1 MLRRFSLR
9 SGQTLKVSTSL
20 NQSSSSSLSK
30 SPALYLQTFPLLKN
44 AFETFE
50 QTPTLESIV
59 SIFSVLSKAPKHIY
73 DFLITELNWEEF
85 IDQLSKCICSLS
97 IDQFIYWFCSEN
109 YSSIHLLYLITS
121 YRPELFSRQNAN
133 KLKSYF
139 ISSLPDI
146 YENAGISS
154 EPRYLFP
161 EKIQYVP
168 TIIQRLDHSPASSVL
183 FPLLQIIALFAKS
196 NLISLDTLI
205 ITDFPPQHIDSFID
219 YYFEI
224 LPLFKEIPKPIQR
237 LINSWV
243 TQLPSPVITPCHSL
257 TNSSDFSLFKFDED
271 ETTTKGSQS
280 PLTNSLSLIS
290 IHQIMRFLLMI
301 SYVYPSLV
309 FTDGPF
315 FPWNGKTEVDSEVLL
330 YYYNYVLF
338 SNTTSLAK
346 RLNQYCEVMT
356 KCPYELANAL
366 EFCQNKMIV
375 ALHKQFPDFNS
386 FQMFINIIN
395 SSSDKMQSNLLSI
408 ILCCPQ
414 HLNYQE
420 VQILCK
426 LFHNDKYSLML
437 YDIFTKRLSML
448 QTNDLS
454 QIFIEN
460 GLSFALRMKIDMIH
474 PLEYLT
480 FMLQLFVTHPLTE
493 DFLVSEPRS
502 FFSKIIPLS
511 THSKEIYDL
520 IISFLTTGILSTES
534 IEQFTSLLP
543 NLNPP
548 KGMSATNHRLNI
560 LKLYSLR
567 NNELTGNELQY
578 YYNYIKSS
586 IELPIETN
594 ESLAILKEFY
604 AVILTGFEAFKN
616 KEEYKH
622 DLQTFLLSETIIQKL
637 LEVIKVIGNTV
648 FSHLRNLSLDQLC
661 VIDEPL
667 FLEVFV
673 KLLKQI
679 EEIEEPFNELIPL
692 LDNPTNVDTLSHSKL
707 IEPLLV
713 LASTGKTV
721 NSVYYFLKRII
732 SYNCLPSFLTTLL
745 HTSHENGLREEYISL
760 LTECTQIS
768 QQPRYTAEFSK
779 QGTSSLSAQL
789 KFDQTQVLSISLWAA
804 IMNFPDYSRDS
815 FITITSFIL
824 KDIKL
829 NLGVSSTAITMQII
843 TESHNGSII
852 IDHSFRPRE
861 FFNITVLLRLSKALD
876 IQIAIDGAF
885 ISSAERIQINVPQSL
900 FPLDLI
906 IKPIDNARF
915 RIGNFH
921 FFKTILSEEMIK
933 FIFTAR
939 ADILPFNWISE
950 LPLNMKNLE
959 IPTEY
964 IGSLIVPS
972 GKLYVHSN
980 KNTYSVQTTNLRR
993 FECIGMKEA
1002 FNAIGGIEVLL
1013 LFLSE
1018 VKRVEEAIGIIE
1030 VIRKYLTNNK
1040 VAALTYRSIH
1050 AGRIL
1055 LEILS
1060 YTNYYSS
1067 ALNESIKLTDS
1078 KMVVRELELLCCS
1091 NIHIETA
1098 ELFRDIFFHTA
1109 FWMRTS
1115 GEVFYEYIQTIM
1127 KYINC
1132 PFKDTN
1138 LQILIEA
1145 HCIDEFISYV
1155 PVVVG
1160 LKMRDLQTLYISIIY
1175 QLLNSL
1181 SWKYITQLLNN
1192 VIAQYCINVIPSP
1205 VLPLYGDQ
1213 EIINSSHI
1221 SNLRSNSDTYISHS
1235 RTLNAQYFCLEVI
1248 ETIVRASYDRFSSED
1263 LFMYLKEVYQT
1274 VPLETLITLLSIA
1287 KSENLFLSL
1296 IKLLEGY
1303 LANSLVEVSTLQ
1315 TNFLSIFESIRCKDV
1330 FTHLTSKSLKT
1341 LWNFAQPINCIK
1353 YVLMIGSIKTIS
1365 IELVKT
1371 FIELILEKGVL
1382 LNQENS
1388 DLIWRLLLNITENE
1402 ELDQKIL
1409 FSLVPM
1415 IVDMICKIKMDGD
1428 GYCNELSKL
1437 CIHNPISPIRWAL
1450 YQGISLKYNH
1460 SLFPSVAVIKI
1471 FQFLKE
1477 FNCSFFEP
1485 LPSILIEQLQN
1496 KILLT
1501 ETIKTISLFKIIG
1514 TPLALYHCFLQLGTF
1529 SQIYF
1534 DCITDILDILNKT
1547 LSSLSQYPD
1556 HPLYSSL
1563 FQLVKNYKSSFTEDN
1578 YNKLQQSKGTID
1590 SAIEWLFNSC
1600 DIPKPENIILP
1611 LKTSPLIRKKEPSK
1625 VIELCDSTDV
1635 IAAISWRRIV
1645 KKYTTHNAI
1654 FEYPFHAPYVFFKLD
1669 ATLCNGNS
1677 QMIISQTIPKVST
1690 LPVETEPQTALYK
1703 RYESLMERVKF
1714 RMFDEISVDFEANYV
1729 KWDRELPAIIHFEN
1743 NAVIIRYHNGGE
1755 KNMLSR
1761 ECKQINISFEDIT
1774 SVQRLNVLYE
1784 DIGVEIYYF
1793 NSLLS
1798 IVLLFKTTTE
1808 RNNFISKLP
1817 ITPNELQRFNEAQR
1831 KWVKGE
1837 LSNYEFLYEVNRY
1850 ANRSFKLLSQYP
1862 IYPWVISTFSEDF
1875 RLNDLRSYRDL
1886 TLPISA
1892 CNEKAKKMIES
1903 NYQEKEC
1910 HFNCYLSSPSL
1921 VCRSLVRL
1929 QPYSELLW
1937 KEMSERCFEVGGRI
1951 FKSIEGFFKSSVEQ
1965 SRSELIPQYYT
1976 TPAFLTNLNN
1986 YLTSLNGEPLGDVT
2000 LPNWAFKHNL
2010 LDSGNLKDR
2019 GEMTSPREFIRKM
2032 KMALESSNVSK
2043 YLNTWIDLIFGC
2055 LQQSVNHYN
2064 VYLNDYTINSTQP
2077 DSLKQTIWKTMGHL
2091 PLCIMTKECPE
2102 KTDNGTRFSCNLG
2115 LNCAARRPKK
2125 VGSVKEDWC
2134 SLVDSKNGYTPITI
2148 KGTIGIGENAVY
2160 YDEVLH
2166 QIILLKPSEI
2176 FVAAAIGIQCVNGDD
2191 DWIVAGGDNVLA
2203 FHHNHSYSFNGISNI
2218 SSLSIKIKYDSIIA
2232 GNENGMVIVWSITK
2246 QRIRWK
2252 KQFELPVQHVLITN
2266 NGDIFIL
2273 TYDHFENTTTIIGCD
2288 INGIVFGESSFNAR
2302 VTAITCSQ
2310 SVNSTSPT
2318 LAVGTSVG
2326 EVLLYDAFTLA
2337 LLFSYSAD
2345 RKTKSVTSFL
2355 YTNKDCKLYYSTQRE
2370 EGGCFIYS
2378 L

>member
-9 SGQTLKVSTSL
+9 SSQTSKVSTSFS
-20 NQSSSSSLSK
+20 QPSSSSLSK
-30 SPALYLQTFPLLKN
+30 SPALYLQTFPLLKS
-44 AFETFE
+44 AFEIFE
-50 QTPTLESIV
+50 QTPTLESV
-59 SIFSVLSKAPKHIY
+59 VNIFSLLSKAPKHIY

-85 IDQLSKCICSLS
+85 IAKLPKLICSLS

-109 YSSIHLLYLITS
+109 YPSIHLLYLIVS

-133 KLKSYF
+133 ELKSYF

-146 YENAGISS
+146 YESAGISS
-154 EPRYLFP
+154 EARYLFP
-161 EKIQYVP
+161 EKIHYVP
-168 TIIQRLDHSPASSVL
+168 TIIQRLDRTPASSVL
-183 FPLLQIIALFAKS
+183 FPLLQIIASFAKS

-205 ITDFPPQHIDSFID
+205 ITEFPPQHIDSFID

-224 LPLFKEIPKPIQR
+224 LPLFKEIPKPIQG
-237 LINSWV
+237 LINSWI

-257 TNSSDFSLFKFDED
+257 TNSTDFSLFKFDED
-271 ETTTKGSQS
+271 ETTTTKGSQPS
-280 PLTNSLSLIS
+280 LPSSLSLIS

-338 SNTTSLAK
+338 SNTTSLPK

-356 KCPYELANAL
+356 KCSYELANAL
-366 EFCQNKMIV
+366 EFCQNKMIIS
-375 ALHKQFPDFNS
+375 LHEQFPDFNS
-386 FQMFINIIN
+386 FQMFIDITN
-395 SSSDKMQSNLLSI
+395 SSSDKIQSNLLSI

-420 VQILCK
+420 VQTLCK
-426 LFHNDKYSLML
+426 LFHNDKYSLTL
-437 YDIFTKRLSML
+437 YDLFTKRLSML

-480 FMLQLFVTHPLTE
+480 FMLQLFVTPPLTE
-493 DFLVSEPRS
+493 DFLISEPRS
-502 FFSKIIPLS
+502 FFSKITPLS
-511 THSKEIYDL
+511 THSKEVYDL
-520 IISFLTTGILSTES
+520 VISFLTTGILSTES

-548 KGMSATNHRLNI
+548 NGMSATNHRLNI

-578 YYNYIKSS
+578 YYEYIKS
-586 IELPIETN
+586 N
-594 ESLAILKEFY
+594 
-604 AVILTGFEAFKN
+604 
-616 KEEYKH
+616 
-622 DLQTFLLSETIIQKL
+622 
-637 LEVIKVIGNTV
+637 
-648 FSHLRNLSLDQLC
+648 
-661 VIDEPL
+661 
-667 FLEVFV
+667 
-673 KLLKQI
+673 
-679 EEIEEPFNELIPL
+679 
-692 LDNPTNVDTLSHSKL
+692 NPTNVDTLSHSKL

-760 LTECTQIS
+760 LTECTQVS

-779 QGTSSLSAQL
+779 QGTSLLSTQL
-789 KFDQTQVLSISLWAA
+789 KFEQTQVLSISLWAA

-829 NLGVSSTAITMQII
+829 NLGVSSTAVTMQII

-876 IQIAIDGAF
+876 IQIAIDGTF
-885 ISSAERIQINVPQSL
+885 ISAAERIQINVPQSL

-959 IPTEY
+959 IPTDY
-964 IGSLIVPS
+964 LGSLIIPS

-980 KNTYSVQTTNLRR
+980 KSIHSVQTTNLRK

-1002 FNAIGGIEVLL
+1002 FNAVGGIEVLL

-1030 VIRKYLTNNK
+1030 VIRKFLTNNK
-1040 VAALTYRSIH
+1040 IAALTYRTVH

-1060 YTNYYSS
+1060 YTSYYSNT
-1067 ALNESIKLTDS
+1067 LNESIKLTDS
-1078 KMVVRELELLCCS
+1078 KMIVRELELLCCS
-1091 NIHIETA
+1091 NLRIETA
-1098 ELFRDIFFHTA
+1098 ELFKDIFFHTA

-1132 PFKDTN
+1132 PFKETN
-1138 LQILIEA
+1138 LQVLIES

-1192 VIAQYCINVIPSP
+1192 VIAQYCINIIPSP

-1221 SNLRSNSDTYISHS
+1221 SNSRTNSDTYISHP
-1235 RTLNAQYFCLEVI
+1235 RALNAQYFCLEVI

-1263 LFMYLKEVYQT
+1263 LFIYLKEVYQT
-1274 VPLETLITLLSIA
+1274 VPFETLITLLSIA

-1330 FTHLTSKSLKT
+1330 FTNLTSKSIKA

-1371 FIELILEKGVL
+1371 FIELIIEKGVF

-1388 DLIWRLLLNITENE
+1388 DLVWRFILNITENE
-1402 ELDQKIL
+1402 QLDQKIL
-1409 FSLVPM
+1409 FSLIPM
-1415 IVDMICKIKMDGD
+1415 IVDMVCKIKMDGD

-1437 CIHNPISPIRWAL
+1437 CIHNPINPIRWTL

-1460 SLFPSVAVIKI
+1460 K
-1471 FQFLKE
+1471 
-1477 FNCSFFEP
+1477 FNCSFFDP
-1485 LPSILIEQLQN
+1485 LPSIYIEQLQN

-1501 ETIKTISLFKIIG
+1501 ETIKTISLFNIIG

-1534 DCITDILDILNKT
+1534 DSITDILDILNKT
-1547 LSSLSQYPD
+1547 LSSLSQYLD

-1563 FQLVKNYKSSFTEDN
+1563 FKLVKNYKSSFTEDN
-1578 YNKLQQSKGTID
+1578 YNKLQQSKGTLD

-1600 DIPKPENIILP
+1600 DIPKPENTLLP
-1611 LKTSPLIRKKEPSK
+1611 LKTSPLIHKKEPSK

-1645 KKYTTHNAI
+1645 KKYTTHNAV

-1669 ATLCNGNS
+1669 STLCNGNS

-1690 LPVETEPQTALYK
+1690 LPVETEPQNELYK

-1761 ECKQINISFEDIT
+1761 ECKQINISFEDIN
-1774 SVQRLNVLYE
+1774 SIQRLNVLYE

-1903 NYQEKEC
+1903 NYKEKEC

-1986 YLTSLNGEPLGDVT
+1986 YLTSLNGESLGDVT

-2043 YLNTWIDLIFGC
+2043 YLNSWIDLIFGC

-2091 PLCIMTKECPE
+2091 PLCIMTKGCPE
-2102 KTDNGTRFSCNLG
+2102 RTDNGTRFSCNLG

-2134 SLVDSKNGYTPITI
+2134 SLVDSKNGYIPITI
-2148 KGTIGIGENAVY
+2148 KGTIGIGESAVY

-2166 QIILLKPSEI
+2166 QIILLKPSEN

-2203 FHHNHSYSFNGISNI
+2203 FHHNHIYSFNGISNI

-2232 GNENGMVIVWSITK
+2232 GNESGMVIVWSITK

-2273 TYDHFENTTTIIGCD
+2273 TYNHFENTTTIIGCD
-2288 INGIVFGESSFNAR
+2288 INGIVFGESSFNAQ

-2310 SVNSTSPT
+2310 SINSTSPT
-2318 LAVGTSVG
+2318 LAVGTNVG

-2355 YTNKDCKLYYSTQRE
+2355 YTNKDCKLYYSIQRE